1 MSHSYAKAVEG
12 SLIFAVAAINRT
24 SISIDSV
31 AWSLGVRRV
40 GEAAPIAPG
49 SSSYGSAIV
58 IGELPDPTS
67 FDVAPASISSVV
79 VSGFAWAVSS
89 GRHDTPV
96 YANLTVSCEWG
107 GATRTGAAKAIS
119 PMQTA
124 VDEVERILRIDGF
137 VPSTEAQTV
146 RCTATLYYGA
156 AGQLQAV
163 ATNSTASMR
172 GAHVHQTS

>member
-1 MSHSYAKAVEG
+1 M
-12 SLIFAVAAINRT
+12 
-24 SISIDSV
+24 
-31 AWSLGVRRV
+31 
-40 GEAAPIAPG
+40 IAPDRT
-49 SSSYGSAIV
+49 V
-58 IGELPDPTS
+58 LPGTLS
-67 FDVAPASISSVV
+67 FQVAPASISSVV

-107 GATRTGAAKAIS
+107 NETRTGAAKAIS

-124 VDEVERILRIDGF
+124 VDEVERTLRIDGF

-163 ATNSTASMR
+163 ATNSTTSVR